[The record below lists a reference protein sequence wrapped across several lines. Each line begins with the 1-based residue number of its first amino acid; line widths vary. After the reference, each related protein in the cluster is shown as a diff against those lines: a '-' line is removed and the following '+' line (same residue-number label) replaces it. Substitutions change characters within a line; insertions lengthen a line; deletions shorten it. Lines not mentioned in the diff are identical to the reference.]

1 MPRKANKDKAQN
13 QEPIEIDEDIEQVE
27 RIHLDDGNI
36 DEDLLNIEI
45 PPMPESLSLKGGERL
60 VISHI
65 EVENFKSYYGKQIIG
80 PFHKVF
86 SIFYLRNGIVKEN
99 F

>member
-1 MPRKANKDKAQN
+1 MPRKTNKDKAQN

-36 DEDLLNIEI
+36 DENLLNIEI
-45 PPMPESLSLKGGERL
+45 PPMPESLSLKEGGERL

-86 SIFYLRNGIVKEN
+86 FI
-99 F
+99 